1 MSVAL
6 SDSIEREVEII
17 YFGMSSRSRIL
28 ILTFLTEGMVL
39 IAALLLARLFDIA
52 LFPLAENPF
61 RDILLGTC
69 SASFPLAL
77 FVFSLS
83 GKART
88 IPLLRSVRRTLITEI
103 KVVFSATK
111 LIDLCFISV
120 LAGFAEELLFRGV
133 IQAKVGVVVAS
144 IIFGLVHCVS
154 PAYAVVATIMGFYI
168 GIVYHLGQS
177 LLMPVQLHCVYD
189 FGALVHL
196 RYFAREQ
203 WNEGTNPLT
212 GLSNY
217 DEGKEAD
224 DNR

>member
-1 MSVAL
+1 
-6 SDSIEREVEII
+6 
-17 YFGMSSRSRIL
+17 MSSRSRIL
-28 ILTFLTEGMVL
+28 VLTFVTEGMVL

-52 LFPLAENPF
+52 MFPLTENPF

-111 LIDLCFISV
+111 LTDLCFISV

-133 IQAKVGVVVAS
+133 IQAEVGVVAAS
-144 IIFGLVHCVS
+144 IIFGLVHCVT

-177 LLMPVQLHCVYD
+177 LLIAVQLHCVYD
-189 FGALVHL
+189 FGALVYL
-196 RYFAREQ
+196 RYFVNEHR
-203 WNEGTNPLT
+203 NEGTNLLT